1 MYHFKYVTK
10 AEAAP
15 VKATLISII
24 HEVQDILRDEFTF
37 RYDFIGSS
45 SRNMITCDLRSNKGY
60 DFDVNIEVNDDNEEY
75 SAKVIKQKL
84 MAAFNKVIIRYGYNH
99 CEDSTRVI
107 TIKFVDEISSK
118 IVHSCDFAI
127 VNHYDNNDGSIGQEY
142 IRFNK
147 KQGTYTWENQP
158 KPYETEHKAE
168 WLKQRGV
175 WNEVLER
182 YLQKKNLNQDLNKH
196 SRALYAET
204 IHEICQLYGYY
215 D

>member
-1 MYHFKYVTK
+1 MYHFQYVTK

-24 HEVQDILRDEFTF
+24 HSVQDILRDEFTF

-45 SRNMITCDLRSNKGY
+45 SRNMITYDPRSNIGY
-60 DFDVNIEVNDDNEEY
+60 DFDVNIEVNDEDENY
-75 SAKVIKQKL
+75 SANEIKQKL
-84 MAAFNKVIIRYGYNH
+84 MAAFNRVIIKYGYKH

-107 TIKFVDEISSK
+107 TIKFVDEINSR

-127 VNHYDNNDGSIGQEY
+127 VNHYENDDGSIGQQY

-147 KQGTYTWENQP
+147 RHGTYTWENQP
-158 KPYETEHKAE
+158 KPYEIEKKAE
-168 WLKQRGV
+168 WLKHQGV
-175 WNEVLER
+175 WDDVLVR
-182 YLQKKNLNQDLNKH
+182 YLEKKNQNQDLEKH

-204 IHEICQLYGYY
+204 IHEICQRYGYY